1 MVLAENHR
9 SLGILSCHFFGRLKV
24 NRARAGLE
32 RYEALLGLFHV
43 GSVWARLKVLVVGVN
58 GHVRAVGLV
67 VKGGHLKKLL
77 GRFRGH
83 VVERELCEHSVQDAH
98 SVGES
103 ADDFHG
109 HRRVF
114 CDKFGILV
122 AHYGDHGYIG
132 HCDYSFNLQV
142 VGHAGN
148 NAHEVSRSQDCLLL
162 ARNFHVAHAL
172 DLSNLNDE
180 KSVALRLAFYDKR
193 GAFLIIY
200 K

>member
-43 GSVWARLKVLVVGVN
+43 GAVWARLKVLVVGVN

-67 VKGGHLKKLL
+67 VEAGHLKELL

-132 HCDYSFNLQV
+132 HRDYSFNLQV

-148 NAHEVSRSQDCLLL
+148 NANEVAGSKNYLLL
-162 ARNFHVAHAL
+162 SGNLHVADAL

-180 KSVALRLAFYDKR
+180 ESVALRLALNNKG
-193 GAFLIIY
+193 GALFIIY
-200 K
+200 E